1 MEPVPASCRCAICAL
16 IEARPDGMFDQRVL
30 VVVACGHPQADEMGD
45 DSVVAR

>member
-1 MEPVPASCRCAICAL
+1 LQFPAVFASSQEVLNSAASSGL
-16 IEARPDGMFDQRVL
+16 EVKLAL